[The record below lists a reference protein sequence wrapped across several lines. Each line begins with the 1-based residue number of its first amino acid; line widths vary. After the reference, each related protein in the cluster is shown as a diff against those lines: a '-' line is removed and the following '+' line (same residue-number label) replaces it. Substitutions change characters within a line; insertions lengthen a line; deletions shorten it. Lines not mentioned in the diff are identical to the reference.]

1 MHKKN
6 KLVSLLC
13 AILTAF
19 ALAPAALA
27 DVIEVPLPPPESPK
41 TYSAV
46 WVLIAAV
53 LIVAAALIVIAAVRK
68 KSKRK

>member
-1 MHKKN
+1 MRKKN
-6 KLVSLLC
+6 KLVSILC

-27 DVIEVPLPPPESPK
+27 DIISLPPEEGPK
-41 TYSAV
+41 TPAAV
-46 WVLIAAV
+46 WVLIAV
-53 LIVAAALIVIAAVRK
+53 VVIVAAALIVIAAVRK